1 MPQGLQIWDENSNLI
16 LGVSDR
22 ITRVLAVD
30 EFPYQESFT
39 RSYTFPEFINQEP
52 FVICSSFNTYK
63 ANESATTVYFGG
75 ELGETQNL
83 SAVWYQIT
91 WSISGDTLTL
101 VGKKSPIYIHGTT
114 RGAILSSQIRTPPF
128 MLVIGVY

>member
-22 ITRVLAVD
+22 LTRVLAVD

-39 RSYTFPEFINQEP
+39 RAYTFPEFINQEP
-52 FVICSSFNTYK
+52 FVICSSFNTLM
-63 ANESATTVYFGG
+63 ANTDATTVYFGG
-75 ELGETQNL
+75 EPGSKYDL

-101 VGKKSPIYIHGTT
+101 VGNKSPIYIYGTT
-114 RGAILSSQIRTPPF
+114 SGSIKSSQLRRPPF
-128 MLVIGVY
+128 MLIIGVY

>member
-22 ITRVLAVD
+22 LTRVLAVD

-39 RSYTFPEFINQEP
+39 RAYTFPEFINQEP
-52 FVICSSFNTYK
+52 FVICSSFNTYMGRG
-63 ANESATTVYFGG
+63 NATTVYFGG

-91 WSISGDTLTL
+91 WSVSGDTLTL
-101 VGKKSPIYIHGTT
+101 VGEKSPIYIYGTT
-114 RGAILSSQIRTPPF
+114 SGSILSSQIRRPPF
-128 MLVIGVY
+128 MLIIGVY

>member
-1 MPQGLQIWDENSNLI
+1 MSQGLQVWDENSNLI

-22 ITRVLAVD
+22 LTRVLAID
-30 EFPYQESFT
+30 EFPYLESFT
-39 RSYTFPEFINQEP
+39 RAYTFPEFINQEP

-63 ANESATTVYFGG
+63 ANSNATTVYFGG

-83 SAVWYQIT
+83 SGVWYQIT

-101 VGKKSPIYIHGTT
+101 VGNKSPIHIRGTT
-114 RGAILSSQIRTPPF
+114 SGGIASSDIRTPPF
-128 MLVIGVY
+128 MLIIGVY